1 MPERPLLLF
10 PTPTIADR
18 SKLTPGFAR
27 ISKPTAIRQWEKFS
41 PKFQQLQAAFA
52 AQRVAIQQ
60 DPMGIEPEQVLVIET
75 IGSVQDFANAV
86 KRIEGFEWMGE
97 MAGDVATPD
106 EDFFDEDKP
115 EKELSAQLY
124 MIMSNQKALEEML
137 SLWKRYKKDPGKK
150 LERGLS
156 KFRDVFICLS
166 DIRRWGIQERLLETG
181 LLEVWKES
189 LQDDPNRSVRFETEL
204 WFRGNAVER
213 NKRSERVTKLIQQMN
228 GRVVS
233 QAIIEDIS
241 YHALLGEIPA
251 ASVQAIIETPDT
263 ELTSCDS
270 VMFFRPIGQMTI
282 GTVPSQ
288 EEIEAFADANTAMP
302 TGEPV
307 IALFDGMPLANHTLL
322 KDRLRIDDP
331 DDFEA
336 AYAATERIHG
346 TSMASLIIHG
356 DLSAK
361 SSPLNRPVY
370 VRPIMKP
377 IPWPNTPRPEFMP
390 EDCLVVD
397 LIHRAV
403 KRLFEEENGES
414 PVAPHVRV
422 INLSIGDERRPFI
435 RTMSPFA
442 RLLDWLSAK
451 YGVLFIVSAGNH
463 SSPIEFDTVLPP
475 IHSLSKNDLEQATV
489 AHLFAHAWNRRLLSP
504 AESINALTV
513 GALHHDEGPDLPQSG
528 THRVS
533 PLHSI
538 LPSPVSAFGSGY
550 SRSIKPDILYSGGRQ
565 SYALPATSTPPQA
578 INLKYPYRKN
588 PGVKF
593 ASPSPNPGD
602 LNATVYGC
610 GTSNATALMSRNAGI
625 CYETLEQIF
634 DEYAVSQ
641 DMRKYEPSLLKAM
654 LVHGCSW
661 SDMGTRLIT
670 ILNSVGNGAR
680 AKKLACNWLGYGVP
694 NVERVLECTEQ
705 RATLLGFGELSDG
718 QANVFSLPLPPSLGA
733 RRDRRRLTVTLAW
746 LSPVAVRTQ
755 KYRAASL
762 WFEVKGS
769 SPTPERDGQEACSGE
784 NSWRT
789 VRKGTLQHEVFVGE
803 RAEAIADGDSI
814 QIQVNCREE
823 AIKIASPIP
832 YGLAVSLDVAEG
844 LDIPIY
850 DEIRTRIAPAD
861 PIAPAIRIQQAQE

>member
-10 PTPTIADR
+10 PTPTTADR
-18 SKLTPGFAR
+18 SKLQPGVAR
-27 ISKPTAIRQWEKFS
+27 ISKPTAVRQWDKFS
-41 PKFQQLQAAFA
+41 PTFRQLQEAFA
-52 AQRVAIQQ
+52 AQRVAIQH

-97 MAGDVATPD
+97 MAGDAATPD

-115 EKELSAQLY
+115 EKELSSQLY

-156 KFRDVFICLS
+156 KFRDVFLCLK

-181 LLEVWKES
+181 LLEVWKDN
-189 LQDDPNRSVRFETEL
+189 LQYDPNRSVRFETEL
-204 WFRGNAVER
+204 WFRGNAAER
-213 NKRSERVTKLIQQMN
+213 NKRSDRVTKLIQQMN

-251 ASVQAIIETPDT
+251 ASVQAIIQTPDT
-263 ELTSCDS
+263 ELTNCDS

-288 EEIEAFADANTAMP
+288 EEIESIIDPSTDTP
-302 TGEPV
+302 TGEPI
-307 IALFDGMPLANHTLL
+307 IALFDGLPLANHTLL
-322 KDRLRIDDP
+322 KGRLRIDDP
-331 DDFEA
+331 DNFET
-336 AYAATERIHG
+336 AYTAQERIHG
-346 TSMASLIIHG
+346 TSMASLIVYG
-356 DLSAK
+356 DLSAQ
-361 SSPLNRPVY
+361 SSPLNRPIY

-377 IPWPNTPRPEFMP
+377 IPWPSTPCPEFMP
-390 EDCLVVD
+390 DDCLVVD
-397 LIHRAV
+397 LIHSAV

-414 PVAPHVRV
+414 PVAPNVRV
-422 INLSIGDERRPFI
+422 INLSIGDERRPFL
-435 RTMSPFA
+435 RAMSPFA

-463 SSPIEFDTVLPP
+463 TSPIEFDVSLPP
-475 IHSLSKNDLEQATV
+475 VHSLLKDDLEQATV
-489 AHLFAHAWNRRLLSP
+489 AHLFDNARNRRLLSP

-513 GALHHDEGPDLPQSG
+513 GALHHDDGPDLPQSG
-528 THRVS
+528 TYRIN

-550 SRSIKPDILYSGGRQ
+550 SRSIKPDVLYSGGRQ
-565 SYALPATSTPPQA
+565 TYALPAISTSPQTV
-578 INLKYPYRKN
+578 NLKNSYRKN
-588 PGVKF
+588 PGNKF
-593 ASPSPNPGD
+593 ATPSPNPGD
-602 LNATVYGC
+602 LAATVYGC
-610 GTSNATALMSRNAGI
+610 GTSNSTALMSRNAGI

-634 DEYAVSQ
+634 DEHAVGQ

-661 SDMGTRLIT
+661 SDMGIRLIT
-670 ILNSVGNGAR
+670 ILNRTGNGTR

-694 NVERVLECTEQ
+694 DVGRVLECTEQ
-705 RATLLGFGELSDG
+705 RATLLGFGELTDG

-733 RRDRRRLTVTLAW
+733 RRERRRLTVTLAW

-769 SPTPERDGQEACSGE
+769 SPAPDRDGQEACSGE

-814 QIQVNCREE
+814 QIQVNCRED
-823 AIKIASPIP
+823 AKKIISPIP
-832 YGLAVSLDVAEG
+832 YGLVVSLEVTEG

-850 DEIRTRIAPAD
+850 NEIRARIAL
-861 PIAPAIRIQQAQE
+861 AIQIKQARE